1 MDRIRITT
9 YDCYDNNISRAIRE
23 VKLTFED
30 DDRICNI
37 SYEFDASKFS
47 PYEYVQVKE
56 TVRQIFHILVMNVK
70 KCLDEFKKNI
80 EL

>member
-1 MDRIRITT
+1 MDRIRTTT
-9 YDCYDNNISRAIRE
+9 YGYYDNDIQRLIRE

-30 DDRICNI
+30 DDRICNL
-37 SYEFDASKFS
+37 SYEFDVSKFS

-56 TVRQIFHILVMNVK
+56 TVRQIFTILVMNVK
-70 KCLDEFKKNI
+70 KCLNEFKKNI